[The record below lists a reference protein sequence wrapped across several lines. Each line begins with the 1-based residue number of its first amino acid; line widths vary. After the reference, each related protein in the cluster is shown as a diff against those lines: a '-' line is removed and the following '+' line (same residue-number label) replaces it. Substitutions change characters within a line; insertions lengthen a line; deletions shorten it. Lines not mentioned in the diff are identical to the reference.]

1 MLESKRELFDIP
13 LDVSFFNAAAWSPL
27 PLSTVEQGKLGVE
40 TKSRPWDFPSGL
52 DEHEFNN
59 ARTAAAA
66 LINASSDDIAII
78 PSVGYGVSTAA
89 KVLDLPAGSR
99 VLTLQDDHSAPVL
112 EFMTRNQDDLLTVE
126 AISRGEDGDWT
137 SAVLEA
143 MSSDV
148 SAPQTLLSI
157 SSLHWSDGGQID
169 LDLVQQHAKKQ
180 GAMLL
185 VDATHSVGAAPIDV
199 EKLDPDFLIFPTYK
213 WLLGPYGRAFIYI
226 AKRHQNGLPL
236 EQTSYARK
244 RVVAEDDQ
252 HFTDLSFIDGAARF
266 DMGERDFFVTLR
278 MATHSM
284 KLIQSWGV
292 EAISKTIQTYTD
304 RIEQGLLAHEVPVTM
319 LPRKFRSPHILSL
332 GFPQGMPKNFEKV
345 LQEHRAF
352 AAPRLGRLRISPHV
366 YNNEADCD
374 RFVEILAKILR

>member
-1 MLESKRELFDIP
+1 MLESKRALFDIP

-27 PLSTVEQGKLGVE
+27 PLSTVEQGKKGVE
-40 TKSRPWDFPSGL
+40 TKSRPWDFPNGL
-52 DEHEFNN
+52 DEREFAD
-59 ARTAAAA
+59 ARAAAAA
-66 LINASSDDIAII
+66 LINASSSDIAII

-89 KVLDLPAGSR
+89 KVLDLPVGSR

-112 EFMTRNQDDLLTVE
+112 EFMTRRREEPLRVE

-143 MSSDV
+143 MSSKDGV
-148 SAPQTLLSI
+148 PPTLLSI
-157 SSLHWSDGGQID
+157 SSLHWSDGGKID
-169 LDLVQQHAKKQ
+169 LDLVQQEAKKM

-213 WLLGPYGRAFIYI
+213 WLLGPYGRAFLYV
-226 AKRHQNGLPL
+226 AKRHQKGIPL

-244 RVVAEDDQ
+244 RVVAEDDR
-252 HFTDLSFIDGAARF
+252 HFTDLDYIDGGARF

-284 KLIQSWGV
+284 KLVHSWGV
-292 EAISKTIQTYTD
+292 ENVAQTIQKHTD
-304 RIEQGLLAHEVPVTM
+304 RTEQGLLEQEVPVTM
-319 LPRKFRSPHILSL
+319 LPKQFRAPHILSL
-332 GFPQGMPKNFEKV
+332 GFPKGIPDNLEAV
-345 LQEHRAF
+345 LQQHRAF
-352 AAPRLGRLRISPHV
+352 AASRLGRLRISPHV
-366 YNNEADCD
+366 YNNEEDCD
-374 RFVEILAKILR
+374 RFVDILAQILR